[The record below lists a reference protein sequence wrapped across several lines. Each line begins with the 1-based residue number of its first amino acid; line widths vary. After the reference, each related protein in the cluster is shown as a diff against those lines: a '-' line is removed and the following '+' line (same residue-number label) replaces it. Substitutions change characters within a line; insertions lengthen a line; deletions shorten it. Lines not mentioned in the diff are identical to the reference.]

1 MRIYLIGMPGS
12 GKSSVGKE
20 LASKIGYEFIDL
32 DNYIEKQAFM
42 FVDEIFQNYGEK
54 HFRKLE
60 EEALKEIK
68 NQDNIVVATGGG
80 IVVNKNN
87 KELMDGPCIY
97 LNVNLS
103 ELSNRIVSSDI
114 ERPLL
119 RTKSIDIIYAERKD
133 LYDYFKDY
141 EVLNDNLDNTINKI
155 LEIVN
160 ENKNN

>member
-12 GKSSVGKE
+12 GKSSVGSR
-20 LASKIGYEFIDL
+20 LAKKIGYEFIDL

-60 EEALKEIK
+60 EEALKDVGK
-68 NQDNIVVATGGG
+68 KDNIVVATGGG
-80 IVVNKNN
+80 IVVNKCN

-103 ELSNRIVSSDI
+103 ELTNRLISSAI

-119 RTKSIDIIYAERKD
+119 KTKSVDVIYAERKE

-141 EVLNDNLDNTINKI
+141 EILNDNLDNTINKI

-160 ENKNN
+160 ENKDN